1 MNIEK
6 QDEKSKRQIEQAV
19 PETAK
24 RGGGGQEPGINFSPL
39 IHPVYSGAFFDDL
52 DDENPDLT
60 ARPPV
65 ETACR
70 KSVAPG
76 QPITENRAGRMPDM
90 ITAGATNGK
99 SGCLRTGFSLIETLL
114 AMAIVFF
121 LLAGA
126 AEMLCYSFLLKQ
138 KADRHRISADLIS
151 EKIEVLKSLD
161 PEDEAL
167 TPGIHQETIE
177 DKDSGRSF
185 FLTWEVSE
193 EENLKKIKLSLYP
206 APFGSRPPLRAC
218 WYRSGSL
225 GF

>member
-1 MNIEK
+1 MNTEK
-6 QDEKSKRQIEQAV
+6 KGKKSKRRIEQAV
-19 PETAK
+19 PETAR
-24 RGGGGQEPGINFSPL
+24 RGDGGPEPGINFSRL
-39 IHPVYSGAFFDDL
+39 IHPEYADAFFDDS

-65 ETACR
+65 ETAHR
-70 KSVAPG
+70 KSAVPG
-76 QPITENRAGRMPDM
+76 QLITENRAGRIPDM
-90 ITAGATNGK
+90 IPAGAANGK
-99 SGCLRTGFSLIETLL
+99 SRGLRAGFSLIETLL

-121 LLAGA
+121 LLAGT

-138 KADRHRISADLIS
+138 KADLHRISADLMS
-151 EKIEVLKSLD
+151 AKIEVLKSLN

-167 TPGIHQETIE
+167 APGVHQETIE

-185 FLTWEVSE
+185 FLSYEVSE
-193 EENLKKIKLSLYP
+193 EENLKKVRLSLYP